1 MTTRQFPF
9 YAWLNGKNSVMNKP
23 IKTDATAAKGGEL
36 PKNNGIRIGAK
47 LRHARIV
54 KGMKLSEV
62 AEGVSVSES
71 FISKLENDKVQ
82 PSLAVLHRMVAF
94 LGVNVSSLFGDP
106 TEGQGPLFVMRA
118 GERPVIRTSLRH
130 QTDGVNI
137 EVIAPHSRKSLLQAS
152 IHEVAPGGS
161 GHGLIAH
168 TGEEIG
174 FVLEGVLDLTVGK
187 ETCRISA
194 GDSFFF
200 SSEHPHGYVNPGSTV
215 ARIVWVNTPAT
226 F

>member
-1 MTTRQFPF
+1 M
-9 YAWLNGKNSVMNKP
+9 
-23 IKTDATAAKGGEL
+23 
-36 PKNNGIRIGAK
+36 
-47 LRHARIV
+47 RHARIV
-54 KGMKLSEV
+54 KRMKLSEV
-62 AEGVSVSES
+62 ADGVSVSES

-82 PSLAVLHRMVAF
+82 PSLAVLHKLVAF
-94 LGVNVSSLFGDP
+94 LGVNVSSLFGDL
-106 TEGQGPLFVMRA
+106 TEGQNPLFVMRA

-137 EVIAPHSRKSLLQAS
+137 ELIAPNSRNSLLQAS

-187 ETCRISA
+187 ETCRISV

-200 SSEHPHGYVNPGSTV
+200 SSEHPHGYVNPGSTI

>member
-1 MTTRQFPF
+1 
-9 YAWLNGKNSVMNKP
+9 MNKP
-23 IKTDATAAKGGEL
+23 IKTDATAEKAGEL
-36 PKNNGIRIGAK
+36 RNNNGIRIGAR

-62 AEGVSVSES
+62 AAGVSVSES

-82 PSLAVLHRMVAF
+82 PSLAVLHKLVAF
-94 LGVNVSSLFGDP
+94 LGVNVSSLFGDL
-106 TEGQGPLFVMRA
+106 TEGQSPLFVMRA
-118 GERPVIRTSLRH
+118 GERPVIRTSLPH

-152 IHEVAPGGS
+152 IHVVAPGGS

-174 FVLEGVLDLTVGK
+174 FVLEGILDLTVGK

-200 SSEHPHGYVNPGSTV
+200 SSEHPHGYVNPGSTI